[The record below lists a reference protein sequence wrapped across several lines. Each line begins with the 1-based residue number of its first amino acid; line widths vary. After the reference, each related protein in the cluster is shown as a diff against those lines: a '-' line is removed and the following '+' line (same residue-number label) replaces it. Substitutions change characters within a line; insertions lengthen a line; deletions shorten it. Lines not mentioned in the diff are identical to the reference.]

1 MGVDQGLW
9 PGSKKG
15 LRRCRLEAAW
25 FDYSV
30 EAGRNGQAGKKEL
43 AKQINAYLN
52 FSGDCEAAF
61 KLYERVLGGKIEAMM
76 P

>member
-1 MGVDQGLW
+1 
-9 PGSKKG
+9 
-15 LRRCRLEAAW
+15 LEAAW